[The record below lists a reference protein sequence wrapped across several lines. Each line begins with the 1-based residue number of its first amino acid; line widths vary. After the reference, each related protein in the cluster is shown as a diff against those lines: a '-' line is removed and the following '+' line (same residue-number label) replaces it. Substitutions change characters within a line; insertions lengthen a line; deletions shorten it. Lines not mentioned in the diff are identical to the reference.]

1 MTHQTLGKMGPE
13 YACRKTKVSDNL
25 TAARSTYI
33 KVRCEG
39 DRTIPLYSEGGDA
52 DSASFSSKPLML
64 VIIHS
69 DAVAVIKVRDKKE
82 GNQFYGQVGAV
93 LAFQQDLLHSRTK
106 ASAANKDPQLPPQL
120 SLPEL

>member
-1 MTHQTLGKMGPE
+1 
-13 YACRKTKVSDNL
+13 
-25 TAARSTYI
+25 
-33 KVRCEG
+33 
-39 DRTIPLYSEGGDA
+39 
-52 DSASFSSKPLML
+52 ML